1 MFQSFHQFL
10 YSSLWFSTFASDLRF
25 WLTISRLNFVSGA
38 TVFEIKGASI
48 RRLCQWL
55 SGMINILSLNELSPV
70 LMRFSSPRYQEEEDW
85 FSSRGTCQAVHAAN
99 AMAWKV
105 EWEGGK
111 IHSICWK
118 EIIMLINQGFHLW
131 NTFVFPAI
139 LTWYNWHTETQH
151 LWKFWV
157 HPKLHLL
164 SCQEFCGHDNHPRPQ
179 HQLPR

>member
-10 YSSLWFSTFASDLRF
+10 YSRLWFSTFASDLRF

-48 RRLCQWL
+48 HRLCSWL
-55 SGMINILSLNELSPV
+55 SGMINIFFTQWTFTCSDEVFIPQI
-70 LMRFSSPRYQEEEDW
+70 PAPW
-85 FSSRGTCQAVHAAN
+85 FSSRRTRQAVHVADV
-99 AMAWKV
+99 MAWKV

-151 LWKFWV
+151 L
-157 HPKLHLL
+157 
-164 SCQEFCGHDNHPRPQ
+164 
-179 HQLPR
+179 